1 MSRHAIISALGVTQI
16 LAWGSS
22 YYLPAVLAAP
32 IARDTGW
39 PLTWIVGGLSFG
51 LLVAALVSPHV
62 GRAIERRGG
71 RQVLALSA
79 IAIGAG
85 QIGLATAPT
94 LPLYIAAWLIIGLG
108 MGAGLYDAAF
118 GTLGR
123 LYGRDARAA
132 ITTLTLFGGFA
143 STTCWPFSAFL
154 VSTVGWRGA
163 CLAYAAI
170 QLCFSLPL
178 YLLVLPR
185 VAPAEPGLASATHAI
200 DGPSSAK
207 PSLALL
213 ATLAVTLTLAATISS
228 LLSVHLLTILQA
240 GGMALAA
247 AVGLGA
253 LVGPAQV
260 AARTIEMAIA
270 RYHHPI
276 WTKLASVSFVA
287 IGVSALWA
295 GLPLIPV
302 ALAFYGGGHRPRIDC
317 ARNAAARA
325 VRGVR
330 LCDAH
335 GQARHAEPARAGCG
349 ALGRGVA
356 ARTYRCAW
364 DDGRRRIRRCAQCC
378 ADDRPRLD
386 GGTASLRIRQTAITK
401 ILILSR
407 NESSRSI
414 SPSDNAVSEW
424 PLFAQTGQ
432 ID

>member
-1 MSRHAIISALGVTQI
+1 MNRHATISALGVTQI

-22 YYLPAVLAAP
+22 YSLPAVLAAP

-71 RQVLALSA
+71 QQVLVLSA

-94 LPLYIAAWLIIGLG
+94 LPLYIAAWLIVGLG

-132 ITTLTLFGGFA
+132 ITTLTLLGGFA

-163 CLAYAAI
+163 RLAYAAI
-170 QLCFSLPL
+170 QLCFSLPV
-178 YLLVLPR
+178 YLFVLPR
-185 VAPAEPGLASATHAI
+185 VAPAEPGLAPATHAI
-200 DGPSSAK
+200 DAPSSAK

-213 ATLAVTLTLAATISS
+213 VTLAVTLTLAATISS
-228 LLSVHLLTILQA
+228 LLSVHLPTILQA

-253 LVGPAQV
+253 LVGPSQV

-276 WTKLASVSFVA
+276 WTKLVSVSFVA

-295 GLPLIPV
+295 GSLIPV
-302 ALAFYGGGHRPRIDC
+302 ALAFYGGGIGLESI
-317 ARNAAARA
+317 ARGTLPLALFGASGYVTLMGRLAMPSLLAQAAAPWVGALLLERI
-325 VRGVR
+325 G
-330 LCDAH
+330 AH
-335 GQARHAEPARAGCG
+335 GTMAVVAF
-349 ALGRGVA
+349 VA
-356 ARTYRCAW
+356 ALNVALTVGLGWMVVRH
-364 DDGRRRIRRCAQCC
+364 RIVF
-378 ADDRPRLD
+378 
-386 GGTASLRIRQTAITK
+386 TK
-401 ILILSR
+401 
-407 NESSRSI
+407 
-414 SPSDNAVSEW
+414 
-424 PLFAQTGQ
+424 FAGQ
-432 ID
+432 S